1 MQKIITILLF
11 CLSTVNAQQL
21 AFPTAEGYGRFA
33 KGGRGGDVY
42 HVTNL
47 NDAGPGSLREGIIT
61 ANGPRTIVFE
71 ISGTIELKSD
81 LVIDKPFLTIAGQ
94 TAPGDGITLKD
105 RTFEIKDTHDIIVR
119 YLRVRYGD
127 QNKSYA
133 DLKNPDAVRTE
144 IIDHVILDHLSVS
157 WGIDAAHDFA
167 GGNFTLQWSMY
178 GESLNRSL
186 HHDDHPHAMLASF
199 RHLTGNISLHHNLFY
214 SSRDRHP
221 TLGGGVRTKAD
232 CIVDFR
238 NNVVFNRRGPTNF
251 GNCKMN
257 VINNYYR
264 PGASFTREF
273 EQPFQ
278 IKAEHGK
285 THARGFLAG
294 NFIENKPKFNRDNF
308 AAVDYNNPV
317 AQYESI
323 TREIFELPGELVF
336 GADQPV
342 TQPAQQ
348 AYQIVLEHAG
358 AVKVRDAVD
367 ERVIKGIH
375 DRSNRLID
383 SQEEVGG
390 WPPLNSTPVPVD
402 TDRDG
407 MPDAWESAHGLNR
420 KDPGDRNDDADGD
433 GYTNLEE
440 YLNRIVPVV
449 DFQLWR

>member
-1 MQKIITILLF
+1 MQKILILL
-11 CLSTVNAQQL
+11 LLGIATLHAQQR
-21 AFPTAEGYGRFA
+21 AFPTAEGYGRFS

-47 NDAGPGSLREGIIT
+47 RDAGPGSLREGILTI
-61 ANGPRTIVFE
+61 NGPRTIVFD

-81 LVIDKPFLTIAGQ
+81 LVIDKPYITIAGQ

-119 YLRVRYGD
+119 YLRIRYGD
-127 QNKSYA
+127 QNKSYD
-133 DLKNPDAVRTE
+133 DLANPDAVRTE
-144 IIDHVILDHLSVS
+144 VIDHVILDHISVT
-157 WGIDAAHDFA
+157 WGIDGAHDFA

-199 RHLTGNISLHHNLFY
+199 RHLTDNISLHHNLFF

-221 TLGGGVRTKAD
+221 TLGGGERTKAA

-251 GNCKMN
+251 GNCRMN

-264 PGASFTREF
+264 PGTSFTREF

-285 THARGFLAG
+285 THARGFLSG
-294 NFIENKPKFNRDNF
+294 NFIENNEAFTRDNF
-308 AAVDYNNPV
+308 AAVNYKNSV
-317 AQYESI
+317 KQYESI
-323 TREIFELPGELVF
+323 TQEIFQLSGELVP
-336 GADQPV
+336 GTDQPIM
-342 TQPAQQ
+342 QSAEQ
-348 AYQIVLEHAG
+348 AYQIVLQHAG
-358 AVKVRDAVD
+358 ASRVRDAVD
-367 ERVIKGIH
+367 KRVVKGIR

-383 SQEEVGG
+383 SQKEVGG
-390 WPPLNSTPVPVD
+390 WPRLKSATAPVD

-407 MPDAWESAHGLNR
+407 MPDAWESSQGLNPENP
-420 KDPGDRNDDADGD
+420 DDRNDDADGD
-433 GYTNLEE
+433 GYTNLEA
-440 YLNRIVPVV
+440 YLNGIVPVP
-449 DFQLWR
+449 DFMLRP